1 MKRIATGLALSL
13 WFLPHAVAAK
23 GTQETVPLYGRT
35 LSFTL
40 PADMQRAN
48 DRDNGTN
55 RLIEYTPRG
64 ETVANWTRL
73 VTIQAY
79 RGLGTSPQSTGQIAR
94 QAFYPAACEVGLIYQ
109 DNGEKAL
116 GDGLKRTLVING
128 CASLPPGAYP
138 KALAGAGEQ
147 DFILIFRDS
156 DTIYTLNYAVRGKP
170 FAGKAPPIA
179 LADAEKLIK
188 DIFGDIRLE
197 PRGERLSARRPA
209 PNQ

>member
-1 MKRIATGLALSL
+1 MKRIVTGLALFFL
-13 WFLPHAVAAK
+13 ALPHAAAAK
-23 GTQETVPLYGRT
+23 VTAETVPLYGRT

-40 PADMQRAN
+40 PGDMQRAN
-48 DRDNGTN
+48 DKDNGTN
-55 RLIEYTPRG
+55 RLIEYVPKG

-79 RGLGTSPQSTGQIAR
+79 RGLGTSPQPTAQIAR
-94 QAFYPAACEVGLIYQ
+94 QAFYPAACKVGLIYQ
-109 DNGEKAL
+109 DNGEKPFA
-116 GDGLKRTLVING
+116 GGLKRSLVING

-147 DFILIFRDS
+147 DFILIFRDN

-179 LADAEKLIK
+179 LASGETLLRDV
-188 DIFGDIRLE
+188 FGEIRLE
-197 PRGERLSARRPA
+197 P
-209 PNQ
+209 

>member
-1 MKRIATGLALSL
+1 MKRIVAGLALSL
-13 WFLPHAVAAK
+13 LALPQIVAAK
-23 GTQETVPLYGRT
+23 GTLETVPLYGRT

-40 PADMQRAN
+40 PANMVRAN
-48 DRDNGTN
+48 DKDDGTS
-55 RLIEYTPRG
+55 RLIEYVPKG
-64 ETVANWTRL
+64 ETFANWTRL

-79 RGLGTSPQSTGQIAR
+79 RGLGAAPATTAEIAR
-94 QAFYPAACEVGLIYQ
+94 QAFYPAACTIGLIYQ

-116 GDGLKRTLVING
+116 GGGLKRTLVLNG

-138 KALAGAGEQ
+138 EALAGAGEQ

-179 LADAEKLIK
+179 LATAETLIK
-188 DIFGDIRLE
+188 DVFGTIGLK
-197 PRGERLSARRPA
+197 P
-209 PNQ
+209 

>member
-1 MKRIATGLALSL
+1 MKRIVTGLALSL
-13 WFLPHAVAAK
+13 LALPAVVVAK
-23 GTQETVPLYGRT
+23 GTAETVPLYGRT
-35 LSFTL
+35 LTFTL
-40 PADMQRAN
+40 PADMVRAN
-48 DRDNGTN
+48 GKDNGTN
-55 RLIEYTPRG
+55 QLIEYVPKG

-79 RGLGTSPQSTGQIAR
+79 RGLGTSPQPTAQIAR
-94 QAFYPAACEVGLIYQ
+94 QAFYPAACKVGPIYQ

-116 GDGLKRTLVING
+116 GGGLKRTLVLNG

-138 KALAGAGEQ
+138 EALAGAGEQ

-179 LADAEKLIK
+179 LATAETLLK
-188 DIFGDIRLE
+188 DVFGEVALK
-197 PRGERLSARRPA
+197 PWKKW
-209 PNQ
+209 

>member
-1 MKRIATGLALSL
+1 MNRIVAGLALPL
-13 WFLPHAVAAK
+13 LALTFADAVAAK
-23 GTQETVPLYGRT
+23 GAQETVPLYGRT
-35 LSFTL
+35 LTFTL

-48 DRDNGTN
+48 DKDNGTN

-79 RGLGTSPQSTGQIAR
+79 RGLGTSPQPTAKIAR
-94 QAFYPAACEVGLIYQ
+94 QAFYPAACKVGLIYQ

-116 GDGLKRTLVING
+116 GGGLKRTLVING
-128 CASLPPGAYP
+128 CASPPPGAYP

-170 FAGKAPPIA
+170 FAGKAPPVALTGAEALLKDVFGEIA
-179 LADAEKLIK
+179 LK
-188 DIFGDIRLE
+188 
-197 PRGERLSARRPA
+197 P
-209 PNQ
+209 

>member
-1 MKRIATGLALSL
+1 MKRIVTGLALSL
-13 WFLPHAVAAK
+13 LALPQAATAK
-23 GTQETVPLYGRT
+23 GTAEIVPLYGRT
-35 LSFTL
+35 LTFIL
-40 PADMQRAN
+40 PADMVRAN
-48 DRDNGTN
+48 DKDNGTN

-79 RGLGTSPQSTGQIAR
+79 RGLGTSPQPTGQIAR
-94 QAFYPAACEVGLIYQ
+94 QAFYPAACKVGLIYQ

-116 GDGLKRTLVING
+116 GGGLKRTLVING

-179 LADAEKLIK
+179 LADAEKLLK
-188 DIFGDIRLE
+188 DMFGEIALK
-197 PRGERLSARRPA
+197 P
-209 PNQ
+209 

>member
-1 MKRIATGLALSL
+1 MKPIITGLTL
-13 WFLPHAVAAK
+13 FLLTLPAGAYAN
-23 GTQETVPLYGRT
+23 GAPESVPLYDRT

-40 PADMQRAN
+40 SADMARAT
-48 DRDNGTN
+48 DKDNGTN
-55 RLIEYTPRG
+55 RLIEYVPKG

-79 RGLGTSPQSTGQIAR
+79 RGLGTSPQPTAQIAR
-94 QAFYPAACEVGLIYQ
+94 QAFYPAACKVGLIYQ
-109 DNGEKAL
+109 DNGEKVL
-116 GDGLKRTLVING
+116 TGGLKRTLVLNG

-170 FAGKAPPIA
+170 FGGKPPPVP
-179 LADAEKLIK
+179 LATAEGLLK
-188 DIFGDIRLE
+188 DIFGEIRL
-197 PRGERLSARRPA
+197 A
-209 PNQ
+209 P

>member
-13 WFLPHAVAAK
+13 LTLPQAAAAK
-23 GTQETVPLYGRT
+23 GRAETVPLYGRT

-40 PADMQRAN
+40 PADMVRAN
-48 DRDNGTN
+48 DKDNGTN
-55 RLIEYTPRG
+55 RLIEYVPKG

-79 RGLGTSPQSTGQIAR
+79 RGLGAAPQPTADISR
-94 QAFYPAACEVGLIYQ
+94 QAFYPAACTMGPIYQ
-109 DNGEKAL
+109 DNGEVVLK
-116 GDGLKRTLVING
+116 GGLKRSLVLNG

-138 KALAGAGEQ
+138 EALAGAGEQ

-179 LADAEKLIK
+179 LATAEALLK
-188 DIFGDIRLE
+188 DIFGTIRLE
-197 PRGERLSARRPA
+197 P
-209 PNQ
+209 

>member
-1 MKRIATGLALSL
+1 MTRIVTGLAFSL
-13 WFLPHAVAAK
+13 LTLPHSAAARGAV
-23 GTQETVPLYGRT
+23 ETVPLYART

-40 PADMQRAN
+40 PADMMRAT
-48 DRDNGTN
+48 DKDNGTN
-55 RLIEYTPRG
+55 RLIEYVPRG

-79 RGLGTSPQSTGQIAR
+79 RGLGTSPQPTAQIAR
-94 QAFYPAACEVGLIYQ
+94 QAFYPAACKVGPIYQ

-116 GDGLKRTLVING
+116 AGTLRRSLIING

-147 DFILIFRDS
+147 DFILVFRDS

-170 FAGKAPPIA
+170 FADKPPPIA
-179 LADAEKLIK
+179 LTTAEVLLK
-188 DIFGDIRLE
+188 DIFGEIRLE
-197 PRGERLSARRPA
+197 P
-209 PNQ
+209 

>member
-1 MKRIATGLALSL
+1 MKRIVTGLALAL
-13 WFLPHAVAAK
+13 LALPLPAAAK
-23 GTQETVPLYGRT
+23 GSAETVPLYDRT

-40 PADMQRAN
+40 PADMVRAT
-48 DRDNGTN
+48 DKDNGTN
-55 RLIEYTPRG
+55 RLIEYVPKG

-79 RGLGTSPQSTGQIAR
+79 RGLGTSPQPTAQIAR
-94 QAFYPAACEVGLIYQ
+94 QAFYPAACKVGLIYQ

-116 GDGLKRTLVING
+116 AGGLKRSLVLNG

-138 KALAGAGEQ
+138 KALSGAGEQ

-170 FAGKAPPIA
+170 FAGKAPPIG
-179 LADAEKLIK
+179 LATAETLIK
-188 DIFGDIRLE
+188 NVFGEIRLE
-197 PRGERLSARRPA
+197 P
-209 PNQ
+209 

>member
-1 MKRIATGLALSL
+1 MKRIVTGLALSL
-13 WFLPHAVAAK
+13 LPLPHSAAAK
-23 GTQETVPLYGRT
+23 GAVETVPLYTRT

-40 PADMQRAN
+40 PVDMVRAN
-48 DRDNGTN
+48 DKDNGTN
-55 RLIEYTPRG
+55 RLIEYVPRG

-79 RGLGTSPQSTGQIAR
+79 RGLGTSPQPTAQIAR
-94 QAFYPAACEVGLIYQ
+94 QAFYPAACKVGLIYQ

-116 GDGLKRTLVING
+116 AGKLRRSLIING

-147 DFILIFRDS
+147 DFFLIFRDS

-179 LADAEKLIK
+179 LATAETLLK
-188 DIFGDIRLE
+188 DVFGEIRLE
-197 PRGERLSARRPA
+197 P
-209 PNQ
+209 